1 MIAIESGEECALP
14 FWENMMRIITLSV
27 LVFWVAMTG
36 LLVRMVYFP
45 DHSRF
50 VEVPPR
56 LVLKGFLEGGATIN
70 TLHVYKK
77 DQKLGH
83 ASVSTRRVWAG
94 GVNQY
99 RVYFSGVLDKGAIE
113 MVDAPMNWRLELL
126 LEDLDTWAGAK
137 GQIRLGETNTVLDF
151 EWVKS
156 ERMPRFTLKQ
166 KGQVV
171 ADDNSIQP
179 MLGAFMG
186 PQAAGADPVLPE
198 GLGLAPGADVA
209 TLFQVKTLQG
219 VMMLAGQERQAFLME
234 LSAMEHWKAKA
245 FFTEAGELALV
256 DLPEGWRLVE
266 PVIYGLVPEYP
277 EDEDIPVP
285 PMEQPATVPG
295 APPQDGLAVPDTAGG
310 GKT

>member
-1 MIAIESGEECALP
+1 
-14 FWENMMRIITLSV
+14 MMRIITLSV

-83 ASVSTRRVWAG
+83 ASVSTQRVWTG

-99 RVYFSGVLDKGAIE
+99 RVHFSGVLDKGAIE
-113 MVDAPMNWRLELL
+113 MVDAPINWRLQLF

-137 GQIRLGETNTVLDF
+137 GQVRLGDTNTVLDF
-151 EWVKS
+151 EWSKD

-171 ADDNSIQP
+171 ADDDSIQP

-186 PQAAGADPVLPE
+186 PQAAGAGPVLPE

-209 TLFQVKTLQG
+209 TLFHLKTLQG
-219 VMMLAGQERQAFLME
+219 VMMLAGTERQAFLLE
-234 LSAMEHWKAKA
+234 LSAMDHWKAKA
-245 FFTEAGELALV
+245 FFTDAGELALV

-277 EDEDIPVP
+277 ENEEIPVP
-285 PMEQPATVPG
+285 PMEQPG
-295 APPQDGLAVPDTAGG
+295 AVPTPPPLDGTAVPASPGG
-310 GKT
+310 GAT